1 MRKMLF
7 VNLMNMKKQ
16 VLFLSFLCSA
26 NILFAQ
32 LTVHDNGNVMIGDYT
47 GTILSR
53 FAVGGLGDASAIV
66 SLGGSNT
73 HALKISNGGTGAK
86 YGLTST
92 ATTCNGGPSNTV
104 AVGVVGQAQY
114 NASSSTWNC
123 SGVGVGVRGMAGISG
138 GSTYVP
144 RAYGVS
150 GVIFGNGGAGVFG
163 GFGNTESVFTG
174 KYSAYF
180 DGDAIVT
187 NGTLTATVVAPSDNR
202 LKTNVSGIDYRKTMA
217 NIMQLKPVEYN
228 LKQILI
234 ELDSISESGD
244 TVNYYT
250 NTYDESTPFFNNKHY
265 GLIAQELQQLY
276 PDLVYS
282 GSDGYLRVDYVSL
295 IPILLTVVQQQQKD
309 IEQLK
314 QAINLYL
321 QVTAVTEK

>member
-1 MRKMLF
+1 
-7 VNLMNMKKQ
+7 
-16 VLFLSFLCSA
+16 
-26 NILFAQ
+26 LFAQ
-32 LTVHDNGNVMIGDYT
+32 LTVGDNGNVMIGSSST

-53 FAVGGLGDASAIV
+53 FTVGGLGDASALV

-73 HALKISNGGTGAK
+73 YTLKINNGGTGAK
-86 YGLTST
+86 YGLMST
-92 ATTCNGGPSNTV
+92 ASTCNGSPSSGV

-114 NASSSTWNC
+114 STSSSWSCN
-123 SGVGVGVRGMAGISG
+123 GIGVGVRGMAGILG
-138 GSTYVP
+138 GSSYVP

-163 GFGNTESVFTG
+163 GFGDTESVFTG

-187 NGTLTATVVAPSDNR
+187 NGTLTATVVAPGDNR
-202 LKTNVSGIDYRKTMA
+202 LKTNVLGIDYAKATA
-217 NIMQLKPVEYN
+217 DIMQLKPVEYN
-228 LKQILI
+228 LKQVLI
-234 ELDSISESGD
+234 ELDSINGNGD
-244 TVNYYT
+244 TINYST

-265 GLIAQELQQLY
+265 GLIAQELQQIY
-276 PDLVYS
+276 PDLVYD

-314 QAINLYL
+314 QLINLYL
-321 QVTAVTEK
+321 QVAAQK